1 METINSLPFNANP
14 QPGIA
19 GSDKLHA
26 LFTGLMAGE
35 QYGFYTNS
43 LTTGANR
50 QSLGKI
56 LSANNIESSIQL
68 PPLMHFLKEE
78 GERSAYDIML
88 PLYLSHCDETQ
99 REAAI
104 RKKFIGIE
112 RLVHYCRNLDISFR
126 HIRLHGKISITNE
139 DLQRGILAWDLGK
152 IIKLSR
158 TAYDCRLISEQEAW
172 EYIEFS
178 DKKCREYFVS
188 WEEVGKS
195 YLLGQ
200 AVNYPGEKKF
210 RNVIECYCTATRNTE
225 SPWMRTPFRRAY
237 FS

>member
-43 LTTGANR
+43 L
-50 QSLGKI
+50 I
-56 LSANNIESSIQL
+56 
-68 PPLMHFLKEE
+68 
-78 GERSAYDIML
+78 
-88 PLYLSHCDETQ
+88 C
-99 REAAI
+99 
-104 RKKFIGIE
+104 
-112 RLVHYCRNLDISFR
+112 
-126 HIRLHGKISITNE
+126 
-139 DLQRGILAWDLGK
+139 
-152 IIKLSR
+152 
-158 TAYDCRLISEQEAW
+158 EQEAW

-178 DKKCREYFVS
+178 DKKCREYFAS
-188 WEEVGKS
+188 WEEIGKS

-225 SPWMRTPFRRAY
+225 SPWMCTPFRRAY
-237 FS
+237 FSRSTT